1 MQGKWAIEIVRGFVR
16 LCDLKQILVV
26 NFKKACGHDGNGNGN
41 GRMLSRKELK
51 SYVSIGSGEEERL
64 MLPF

>member
-1 MQGKWAIEIVRGFVR
+1 MQGKWVIEMVRGFVR

-26 NFKKACGHDGNGNGN
+26 FIKKACGHDGNGNGN
-41 GRMLSRKELK
+41 GRMLSREELRA
-51 SYVSIGSGEEERL
+51 YVSIGSGEEERL